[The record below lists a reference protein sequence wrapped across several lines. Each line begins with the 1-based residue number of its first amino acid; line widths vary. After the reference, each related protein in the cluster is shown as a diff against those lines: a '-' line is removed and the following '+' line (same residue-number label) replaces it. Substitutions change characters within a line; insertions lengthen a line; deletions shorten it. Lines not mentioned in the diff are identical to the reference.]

1 MKRLEFSLVDP
12 SKGVLNI
19 SEVNE
24 TYVLS
29 YPCSSVIDCTPY
41 KTTLSPGSYYVE
53 LYGASGGS
61 YMPTYPLRYENNT
74 FLDESIVNFY
84 KGNAHKA
91 QDSGSVVFISKW
103 ISRYK

>member
-1 MKRLEFSLVDP
+1 MKRIEFSLVDP
-12 SKGVLNI
+12 SKGILNV

-29 YPCSSVIDCTPY
+29 YPCFSIMDCTPY

-61 YMPTYPLRYENNT
+61 LMPTYPYRYENDT
-74 FLDESIVNFY
+74 FY
-84 KGNAHKA
+84 K
-91 QDSGSVVFISKW
+91 QLFILL
-103 ISRYK
+103 I